1 MKVLFLCTGN
11 SARSQ
16 MAEGLLR
23 MLGPADWQVYSA
35 GTKPVG
41 LNPHAVAVMADLGRD
56 ISGQRSKGLAEVP
69 ADPDLAITVCDNAAR
84 ECPVFPGNVRR
95 LHWPMDDPAA
105 STGSSEQVRQAFR
118 RARDEL
124 CGHILELLRDV
135 PQTKQ
140 AEPSGRE

>member
-16 MAEGLLR
+16 MAEELLR
-23 MLGPADWQVYSA
+23 MLGPADWQAYSA

-41 LNPHAVAVMADLGRD
+41 LNPHAVAVMAELGRD
-56 ISGQRSKGLAEVP
+56 ISGQRSKRLAEVP
-69 ADPDLAITVCDNAAR
+69 ADPDLAVTVCDNAAR

-95 LHWPMDDPAA
+95 LHWPVDDQAA

-124 CGHILELLRDV
+124 RGQILELLRDV
-135 PQTKQ
+135 PQKEGSST
-140 AEPSGRE
+140 A